1 MPTLRA
7 RVTAIAVAAA
17 ALVLAAPASALA
29 HDELVTSTPTA
40 EQSLDTAPDAVTL
53 GYSAELLEIGA
64 AVTVTGDDGTDW
76 AASEPVIAGASVTVP
91 LREGMP
97 DGAYTVRWRVVS
109 SDGHPIS
116 GLIPFTVG
124 EVAAA
129 APTPSPAETATTLD
143 EEAQDGEP
151 LLHPALR
158 TTLIALGGAA
168 AALVLF
174 VVARILIRR
183 GRSAA
188 GATSE
193 RSSR

>member
-7 RVTAIAVAAA
+7 RVAAIAVAAA
-17 ALVLAAPASALA
+17 ALILAAPASALA
-29 HDELVTSTPTA
+29 HDELITSTPAA
-40 EQSLDTAPDAVTL
+40 EQSLDTAPDTVTL

-64 AVTVTGDDGTDW
+64 AVTVTSDDGTDW
-76 AASEPVIAGASVTVP
+76 AASEPVIAGTSVTVP

-124 EVAAA
+124 GAAA
-129 APTPSPAETATTLD
+129 APTPSPAETATIVD
-143 EEAQDGEP
+143 DEAQDGEP

-158 TTLIALGGAA
+158 TTVIAVGGAA
-168 AALVLF
+168 AALALF
-174 VVARILIRR
+174 AVARILIRR
-183 GRSAA
+183 GRAAA